1 MGSILRR
8 CVVEARER
16 KSAVQLRSIIGRAIF
31 QPMERVIIPIYF
43 DYASTLCYI
52 AWRIVSELEAEM
64 GFESLWKGVPISIR
78 DFKARA
84 GNSLGEREFQKVAM
98 VAAETGIAVAPPK
111 VWINSDAALM
121 GAELARE
128 AKVFPAYHAGVF
140 RAAFDE
146 QLDISDR
153 ETLAGIAHGAG
164 MDRDLFIAEIK
175 TERMASRIADN
186 KREADEQSALGY
198 PTFLLGEF
206 PLIGIQPKETMRLI
220 FARYIRQREEN
231 PGN

>member
-1 MGSILRR
+1 
-8 CVVEARER
+8 VERI
-16 KSAVQLRSIIGRAIF
+16 V
-31 QPMERVIIPIYF
+31 IPIYF

-52 AWRIVSELEAEM
+52 AWRIVRELEAEM

-84 GNSLGEREFQKVAM
+84 GNELGPRELQKVTM
-98 VAAETGIAVAPPK
+98 VAAETGILVAPPK
-111 VWINSDAALM
+111 IWINSDAALM

-128 AKVFPAYHAGVF
+128 ARTFAAYHDAVF
-140 RAAFDE
+140 RAAFE
-146 QLDISDR
+146 ESLDIANH
-153 ETLAGIAHGAG
+153 EVLADIAHRAG
-164 MDRDLFIAEIK
+164 MDRARFLDDLHS
-175 TERMASRIADN
+175 ERMASRIADN

-206 PLIGIQPKETMRLI
+206 PLIGIQPKETMRMLI
-220 FARYIRQREEN
+220 GRYMRQREEN